1 MGRQKSLLQIQLT
14 TKNFLSNKNSKILT
28 AEVKMN
34 CKRLLTLILFV
45 LVPLATMG
53 DERVKDDTLKVG
65 VYFESLCPDSKAFIT
80 TQLHPTY
87 GKLGKYLDVEFYP
100 YGNAESIQTHQH
112 GGRWSFKCQHAI
124 LECTGN
130 MQIACI
136 LDLDALTPSDKM
148 DLVSCIMS
156 QEKPNSSVDPFI
168 CIDQQELEDKLMT
181 MDLVK
186 QCSISHYGEELLLAM
201 GNATAALDPPHELV
215 PWITFNGES
224 NPSWQEEARGNF
236 ENFICKNFLQSIPE
250 CN

>member
-45 LVPLATMG
+45 VAPLATKAN
-53 DERVKDDTLKVG
+53 ERVKDDTLKVG
-65 VYFESLCPDSKAFIT
+65 VYFESLCPDSKAFTT

-130 MQIACI
+130 IQIACI
-136 LDLDALTPSDKM
+136 LNLDTLSLSDKI
-148 DLVSCIMS
+148 DIVSCIMS
-156 QEKPNSSVDPFI
+156 QEHPHSYVDPYK
-168 CIDQQELEDKLMT
+168 CIDEQ
-181 MDLVK
+181 DL
-186 QCSISHYGEELLLAM
+186 A
-201 GNATAALDPPHELV
+201 
-215 PWITFNGES
+215 
-224 NPSWQEEARGNF
+224 
-236 ENFICKNFLQSIPE
+236 
-250 CN
+250 

>member
-1 MGRQKSLLQIQLT
+1 MGINKVLDMLSKLLLAIFFIAVVT
-14 TKNFLSNKNSKILT
+14 SGNKGFNGLHAT
-28 AEVKMN
+28 LDETVK
-34 CKRLLTLILFV
+34 
-45 LVPLATMG
+45 
-53 DERVKDDTLKVG
+53 EDTLKVG

-80 TQLHPTY
+80 TQLHPTF
-87 GKLGKYLDVEFYP
+87 GKLGKYLDVSFFP

-136 LDLDALTPSDKM
+136 LNLEVLSLSDKT

-156 QEKPNSSVDPFI
+156 QEQPHSYVDPYK
-168 CIDQQELEDKLMT
+168 CIDEQDLDDKLMI

-186 QCSISHYGEELLLAM
+186 QCSISHFGEELLLAM
-201 GNATAALDPPHELV
+201 GNATAALDPPHSFI

-236 ENFICKNFLQSIPE
+236 ENFICKNFLQDVPE